1 MSAKAERVSLENR
14 QKELLELLD
23 RSGASLYALLT
34 RLTLRQDVA
43 EELMQ
48 ELFIK
53 LSKTSSLKKVKNWNA
68 YAHKAAI
75 NLAFDWRRK
84 QHRNP
89 VPLEQIREPASGEN
103 SALRELMHMEE
114 LQETLNAIE
123 RLRRPAHQA
132 LVMRYIQEESY
143 DHIAEQLGKTT
154 HHVRAICSRAL
165 SQLRD
170 ILGAS
175 QSQSHGKELKHA

>member
-1 MSAKAERVSLENR
+1 LKNR

-34 RLTLRQDVA
+34 RLTLREDVA

-53 LSKTSSLKKVKNWNA
+53 LSNSRGWSKVNDWNA
-68 YAHKAAI
+68 YAHRAAV

-84 QHRNP
+84 QKRT
-89 VPLEQIREPASGEN
+89 VLPLERIREPMSGEN
-103 SALRELMHMEE
+103 PTLRELIHMEE

-123 RLRRPAHQA
+123 RLRRATREA
-132 LVMRYIQEESY
+132 LVMRYIQQESY
-143 DHIAEQLGKTT
+143 DHIAEKLGKTE
-154 HHVRAICSRAL
+154 HHVRAMCSRAL
-165 SQLRD
+165 SQLRHL
-170 ILGAS
+170 LGPN
-175 QSQSHGKELKHA
+175 QSPSSKKEAQDVEN